1 MLPTYL
7 LTYYYLVTTS
17 LPRILA
23 LSSLPDKSKMFL
35 LKAKE
40 IMKCNTKLLSL
51 IVVTNINQFLASWI
65 KWSIYQLKF
74 SKCSQQRQNYSFHPS
89 GIYLVIFCHKMR
101 SLIRLSFVSVSI
113 RIWISL
119 PVFTLNLL
127 GVCEGLWEF
136 ISSFSSCVRYQLFT
150 LSVSPPV

>member
-1 MLPTYL
+1 MQC
-7 LTYYYLVTTS
+7 S
-17 LPRILA
+17 
-23 LSSLPDKSKMFL
+23 
-35 LKAKE
+35 
-40 IMKCNTKLLSL
+40 TKLLSL

-74 SKCSQQRQNYSFHPS
+74 RKCSQRRQNYSFHPV
-89 GIYLVIFCHKMR
+89 VIFCHKMR

-136 ISSFSSCVRYQLFT
+136 ISSFSSCVRYQIFT
-150 LSVSPPV
+150 LSVSPLSTLLTRPQKFPLVALLL